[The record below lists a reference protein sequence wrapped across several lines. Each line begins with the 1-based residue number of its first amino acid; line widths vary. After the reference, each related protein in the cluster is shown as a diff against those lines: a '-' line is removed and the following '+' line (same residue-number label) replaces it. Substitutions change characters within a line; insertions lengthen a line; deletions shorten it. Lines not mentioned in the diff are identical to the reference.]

1 MTSRDKKKKV
11 LKHPFQRKELMY
23 LLCMYFFIMYYLVS
37 LFLVLRILLLVQ
49 KQFYSYIINKQAVAY
64 VNNNW
69 IITKVLHKE
78 NNTYGVI
85 DLYPDAGSNPEE
97 CFVNENQILFYIGL
111 HPENALSTENYILPY
126 GKRVLALWPEST
138 TFYPAIVK
146 GRTGIDV

>member
-1 MTSRDKKKKV
+1 M
-11 LKHPFQRKELMY
+11 
-23 LLCMYFFIMYYLVS
+23 
-37 LFLVLRILLLVQ
+37 
-49 KQFYSYIINKQAVAY
+49 
-64 VNNNW
+64 
-69 IITKVLHKE
+69 
-78 NNTYGVI
+78 YGVI